1 MTMACQPLRVSN
13 EAQMMMSTIGQ
24 TRRARTR
31 AMLGA
36 ASLVLHATLAVAQ
49 PVAPAPFPS
58 PPATN
63 NAMPAQQMPAQPMP
77 PPMQQMPGQ
86 GMPGQMPQMPGQAM
100 PGQAM
105 PGQGMPAQMPQ
116 MPGQAMPGQMQQ
128 MPGQAMP
135 GQMQQMPGQAMP
147 GAAPFG
153 QPAPLLPEGA
163 IDVTGMS
170 GVRQLQ
176 QYLRMMSKAT
186 NAGSPQTPAGWIR
199 TQAPQAPAVFIEH
212 PADWRGTLIAT
223 QNMGVT
229 AYAQA
234 RVVSGDGRNMFEGE
248 TLANTQPIPSAQIA
262 QVHVDRLARQLGA
275 RAMLLIDDW
284 QEVPAAGIFAV
295 NVSVRAFDTGDYVV
309 FIVAGNVTNVAMERS
324 GYSIGNIAY
333 KVIVGPKQ
341 TFSQLTPQIYI
352 PMMISANW

>member
-1 MTMACQPLRVSN
+1 
-13 EAQMMMSTIGQ
+13 MMMSTIGQ
-24 TRRARTR
+24 TRRAR
-31 AMLGA
+31 ALAVLGA
-36 ASLVLHATLAVAQ
+36 ASLVLQATLAVAQ

-63 NAMPAQQMPAQPMP
+63 NAMPAQPMPAQPMP
-77 PPMQQMPGQ
+77 AQPMPAPAPAQQMPGQ
-86 GMPGQMPQMPGQAM
+86 GMPAQMPQMPGQ
-100 PGQAM
+100 PM

-116 MPGQAMPGQMQQ
+116 MPGQAMPGQM
-128 MPGQAMP
+128 P
-135 GQMQQMPGQAMP
+135 QMPGQAMP

-176 QYLRMMSKAT
+176 QFLRMMTKAT

-199 TQAPQAPAVFIEH
+199 TQAPQAPGVFIEH
-212 PADWRGTLIAT
+212 PSDWRGTLIAT

-248 TLANTQPIPSAQIA
+248 TLANTQPMPSAQIA
-262 QVHVDRLARQLGA
+262 QIHVDRLARQLGA
-275 RAMLLIDDW
+275 RGMLLIDDW
-284 QEVPAAGIFAV
+284 QEVPAAGLFAL

-309 FIVAGNVTNVAMERS
+309 FIVAGSVTNVAMERF
-324 GYSIGNIAY
+324 GYSIGNVAY

-352 PMMISANW
+352 PMLISANW